1 MLKELREK
9 AKLTQKAAAELL
21 GVPFR
26 TYQNWEYGQRT
37 PPDYVLQAATDK
49 LNAYIGSSPQ
59 PKED

>member
-26 TYQNWEYGQRT
+26 TYQDWEYGKRT
-37 PPDYVLQAATDK
+37 PPDYVMQSAADK
-49 LNAYIGSSPQ
+49 LNAYI
-59 PKED
+59 KNL